1 MIITTIEGNI
11 AVYCNGSTYILQDE
25 RQVSKTLLE
34 EIQNKIGA
42 PVKSVYKEI
51 QCDNIH
57 VIVESNK
64 LTIIGVHKYTLNL
77 DLLYANYVFPD
88 KILAC
93 FRGHCWTCSLGN
105 NLHIMKL
112 EYRWYEHIVNGRK
125 TVEGRLYD
133 EKRRKIGVGDC
144 IVFKP
149 VGCSRCNTLLYA
161 VVLGLRRYSSFR
173 ELLEREGI
181 EHVLPDIR
189 SLDEGVRVYR
199 EYYSVED
206 EERYGVVA
214 IELGL
219 L

>member
-1 MIITTIEGNI
+1 MIITTIEGNTV
-11 AVYCNGSTYILQDE
+11 VYCSGSVYILQDKGRATKILQE
-25 RQVSKTLLE
+25 G
-34 EIQNKIGA
+34 IQNKIGA

-51 QCDNIH
+51 QCSNMH
-57 VIVESNK
+57 VIAGLNR
-64 LTIIGVHKYTLNL
+64 LTITGVHKYTVDL
-77 DLLYANYVFPD
+77 DLLYTNYVFPD

-93 FRGHCWTCSLGN
+93 FRGHCWTCSLGS

-112 EYRWYEHIVNGRK
+112 EHKWYEHIVNGRK

-133 EKRRKIGVGDC
+133 EKRRKIGIGDC

-149 VGCSRCNTLLYA
+149 VGCSKCNTLLYT
-161 VVLGLRRYSSFR
+161 VVLGLRRYNSFR
-173 ELLEREGI
+173 EMLEKEGI
-181 EHVLPDIR
+181 EHVLPDIH
-189 SLDEGVRVYR
+189 SLDEGVKVYR
-199 EYYSVED
+199 KYYSAED

>member
-25 RQVSKTLLE
+25 RQVSKILLE

-51 QCDNIH
+51 QCDNMH
-57 VIVESNK
+57 VIVESNR
-64 LTIIGVHKYTLNL
+64 LTIIGVHKYTVDLN
-77 DLLYANYVFPD
+77 LLYANYVFPD

-93 FRGHCWTCSLGN
+93 FRGHCWTCSMGG
-105 NLHIMKL
+105 NLHMMKL
-112 EYRWYEHIVNGRK
+112 EYKWYEHIVSGRK

-149 VGCSRCNTLLYA
+149 VGCTRCNTLLYT
-161 VVLGLRRYSSFR
+161 VVLGLRRYRSFK
-173 ELLEREGI
+173 EMLEREGI
-181 EHVLPDIR
+181 EHVLPDIHG
-189 SLDEGVRVYR
+189 LDEGIKVYR
-199 EYYSVED
+199 EYYSVEN